1 MAKLLCPGDLP
12 LGIFFSAVIK
22 HFSVISA
29 SHLNSKLLEL
39 RIGEAILFKIESF
52 FLNLV

>member
-12 LGIFFSAVIK
+12 LGIFLSVVIK

-29 SHLNSKLLEL
+29 SHNTKLLEL
-39 RIGEAILFKIESF
+39 RIGKAILFKIESF